1 MFFYAYFEKNDKVI
15 YYDNNG
21 GTGGPDTGYGYGDKL
36 YISKIEPTRAGYIFT
51 GWNYNA
57 TKESYEADY
66 AEANYY
72 PGQVVKSVDYG
83 KTLYANWVNENDY
96 YIVDLYNYDRPN
108 GITKHCLVG
117 KKGLDYVTLPFSLGI
132 EPEQIEGWYS
142 SPTFGEPRYEPATS
156 YTPTGNSK
164 LYAKWKSV
172 DVDYVTIKYDLNY
185 YNCPKDA
192 IPDSKMYYGIDLEI
206 PDIWPQRVGYV
217 FLGWSTDPSDL
228 SGSYPG
234 EKVGLLFENQ
244 TLYACWT
251 EVSSLGVRDH
261 LKSYLGIDHFSAI
274 FPDEYFIKARSP
286 KWVYVSSKNAYVCLK
301 TDEVY
306 YGDEKIRKNYITD
319 VFVFGIDEKD
329 VIFVEDFAGFEI
341 QFNPFNLMADILI
354 HELVIHS
361 KNNDAAKGI
370 LITASAIK
378 TVIKILVNIFLGYIT
393 SDIGKGEKIIF
404 DALSLVYSIIQVFVE
419 SDLSTEEGREAFCK
433 EMQDLTNSVPLSA
446 DLLLQIANLFY
457 DALINGRI
465 NKEALDKFLGGS
477 ISAMSDY
484 GVPILEFIA
493 DMIKLVMTDKRY
505 AGLDPYGDKD
515 FAIGRVI
522 DRMEE
527 KGFGEGACKAAQ
539 DLIVSL
545 YQINNAKRIYVKC
558 PVDVKVYNA
567 NGDLLGYIKDDVPQ
581 LIEDSGMFTYVDENG
596 HKCVVMNKTRQY
608 TMEIIATDDGEVS
621 VIVETEDISTGELS
635 EIKTYSTMN
644 VKKGD
649 VINVDVMPTVDHE
662 TPAEDGCK
670 AETPVK
676 LVINDGEEVEPTVVQ
691 KGTQIVTYNVT
702 AGSSN
707 AEAGTVTGGGSFYNG
722 EFCKVTA
729 EAKDGYEFKGWMED
743 GKLVS
748 SDAEYRFEINTD
760 HNIVAEFAKKG
771 TTEGGNSGSG
781 NSGSGNSGSGNSGG
795 GSSGGS
801 SGGYSGGGSSG
812 GSSGGYSGGGSSGG
826 YSGGGSSG
834 GYSGGG
840 SSGGVSGGG
849 SSGGSSGGVSGG
861 STGGTTGGGTSGGT
875 TGGGTTG
882 TGNTGNGGSGKT
894 DGKDGD
900 TSKEFELKV
909 GAVYTD
915 ENGIRYSITAIKGTK
930 KATANTVK
938 YIGPEKSSVKKIV
951 IPDTVTIEGT
961 TYTVTELDTSW
972 TKGNKKLTTVVIND
986 NIKKIPTDAFNGCKA
1001 LKSITFG
1008 AKVTTIG
1015 TRAFYNCA
1023 KLKTVKL
1030 PAKLTKI
1037 GSKAFYG
1044 CSALEGITIPSMV
1057 ESISS
1062 YAFYRC
1068 RKLYKVTIKSKHLTD
1083 KKIGKKAF
1091 AGIVTNAVI
1100 KVPKSVLDKYT
1111 EMLKKAGVT
1120 KNMTVTK

>member
-1 MFFYAYFEKNDKVI
+1 V
-15 YYDNNG
+15 
-21 GTGGPDTGYGYGDKL
+21 P
-36 YISKIEPTRAGYIFT
+36 
-51 GWNYNA
+51 
-57 TKESYEADY
+57 
-66 AEANYY
+66 
-72 PGQVVKSVDYG
+72 
-83 KTLYANWVNENDY
+83 
-96 YIVDLYNYDRPN
+96 
-108 GITKHCLVG
+108 
-117 KKGLDYVTLPFSLGI
+117 
-132 EPEQIEGWYS
+132 
-142 SPTFGEPRYEPATS
+142 
-156 YTPTGNSK
+156 
-164 LYAKWKSV
+164 
-172 DVDYVTIKYDLNY
+172 YVTIKYDLNY
-185 YNCPKDA
+185 DGCPKNT
-192 IPDSKMYYGIDLEI
+192 IPDSKMYDGKELEI
-206 PDIWPQRVGYV
+206 PNVWPERAGYV
-217 FLGWSTDPSDL
+217 FLGWATDPTDL
-228 SGSYPG
+228 TGSYSG
-234 EKVGLLFENQ
+234 EKVGLLFEDQ
-244 TLYACWT
+244 TLYATWT
-251 EVSSLGVRDH
+251 EVSSFGVRDS
-261 LKSYLGIDHFSAI
+261 LRSLLGSDK
-274 FPDEYFIKARSP
+274 FPDELFINAQP
-286 KWVYVSSKNAYVCLK
+286 AKWISIPESKAYVCLK
-301 TDEVY
+301 TKEVD
-306 YGDEKIRKNYITD
+306 YGDEGIRKNYLTD
-319 VFVFGIDEKD
+319 AFVFGINSKEKLY
-329 VIFVEDFAGFEI
+329 VKDFAGFEL
-341 QFNPFNLMADILI
+341 QFNPVDMILDVFKTMIVTNNNNGVGEGLLAAIAIIKLIKNIAINRLTGVDLDFVTKDGKLLWSIFTTGVSVLNDFANSDFSTEQGRAEFILEYQTDDEHGLFIDTLKVLLSVYDDEVGDGVTQISRDLIGKKLAGKLGDLMASSGGDFVEFFIDILDI
-354 HELVIHS
+354 IS
-361 KNNDAAKGI
+361 MDKKYKG
-370 LITASAIK
+370 
-378 TVIKILVNIFLGYIT
+378 F
-393 SDIGKGEKIIF
+393 
-404 DALSLVYSIIQVFVE
+404 
-419 SDLSTEEGREAFCK
+419 
-433 EMQDLTNSVPLSA
+433 
-446 DLLLQIANLFY
+446 
-457 DALINGRI
+457 
-465 NKEALDKFLGGS
+465 
-477 ISAMSDY
+477 
-484 GVPILEFIA
+484 
-493 DMIKLVMTDKRY
+493 
-505 AGLDPYGDKD
+505 DPYGDMD
-515 FAIGRVI
+515 NAVGTVI
-522 DRMEE
+522 ERMSEV
-527 KGFGEGACKAAQ
+527 GFSDTMCNE
-539 DLIVSL
+539 VHNVVSSL
-545 YQINNAKRIYVKC
+545 YNNYGGKTVKVKC

-567 NGDLLGYIKDDVPQ
+567 DGDLLGYIKDDVPQ
-581 LIEDSGMFTYVDENG
+581 VIEDSGMITYVDENG
-596 HKCVVMNKTRQY
+596 HKCIEMIKDRQY

-621 VIVETEDISTGELS
+621 VIVETNDLSSGEPS
-635 EIKTYSTMN
+635 EIKTYSAMN

-649 VINVDVMPTVDHE
+649 VINVDVMSTVEYE
-662 TPAEDGCK
+662 TSTEDGCK

-729 EAKDGYEFKGWMED
+729 TAKDEYEFKGWMED

-748 SDAEYRFEINTD
+748 SDAEYRFEINAD
-760 HNIVAEFAKKG
+760 HSITAEFTKKNI
-771 TTEGGNSGSG
+771 TEGGNSGSG
-781 NSGSGNSGSGNSGG
+781 NSGSGNSGSGN
-795 GSSGGS
+795 
-801 SGGYSGGGSSG
+801 SG

-849 SSGGSSGGVSGG
+849 SAGGTSGGVSGGSIGGTTGGTSGG
-861 STGGTTGGGTSGGT
+861 STGGTTGG
-875 TGGGTTG
+875 TTG
-882 TGNTGNGGSGKT
+882 TGGSSKT

-900 TSKEFELKV
+900 TSKEFEVKV

-915 ENGIRYSITAIKGTK
+915 ENGVRYSITAIKGTK

-951 IPDTVTIEGT
+951 IPNTVTIEGT